1 MIFGVVLTNEKER
14 SEKIME
20 IFIVVNEKA
29 VDVKK
34 NVETAASKV
43 VAANTASL
51 LDACTC
57 TGNCC

>member
-1 MIFGVVLTNEKER
+1 MELFVVIK
-14 SEKIME
+14 
-20 IFIVVNEKA
+20 EKA

-34 NVETAASKV
+34 NVETVASKIASAEV
-43 VAANTASL
+43 TSL

>member
-1 MIFGVVLTNEKER
+1 VERRKCAMELFVVVK
-14 SEKIME
+14 
-20 IFIVVNEKA
+20 EKA

-43 VAANTASL
+43 KAVEVASL